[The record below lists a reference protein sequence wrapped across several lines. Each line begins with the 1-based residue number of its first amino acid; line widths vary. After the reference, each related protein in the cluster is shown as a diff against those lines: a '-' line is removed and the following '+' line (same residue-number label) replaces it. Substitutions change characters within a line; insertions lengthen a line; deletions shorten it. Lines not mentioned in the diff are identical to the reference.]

1 MQYECYFCHTKAI
14 ERIINRFNPDEAKTD
29 ELVNAIN
36 RILSD
41 WKTQTNPQVAA
52 QVQRSARNIL
62 NNGDIYIQ
70 EKNHA
75 NKTLLSVYDKW
86 SDIVSDSNNSFGV
99 AAKLAVAGNIIDY
112 GANTAPD
119 DIDGTI
125 KKLLN
130 RELRV
135 DDSTNLESAIKS
147 AKSVL
152 YLGDNCG
159 EVVFDKLFIS
169 VMNHPNVT
177 YAVRGGAV
185 INDVTYNDALMVGMH
200 DVCDIISNGYDA
212 PSTIL
217 DCCSNEFT
225 DAFNEADVVISK
237 GQGNLEGLI
246 DSDKKNLF
254 FMLMAKCNPIAK
266 LLGVERGDMLITK
279 GERINGIL

>member
-14 ERIINRFNPDEAKTD
+14 ERIIKRFNPEESKAD
-29 ELVNAIN
+29 ELVTTIN

-41 WKTQTNPQVAA
+41 WKTQTNPNIATL
-52 QVQRSARNIL
+52 VQRSARELL
-62 NNGDIYIQ
+62 NNRDIYLR
-70 EKNHA
+70 EKDHA
-75 NKTLLSVYDKW
+75 NKTLLSVYDEW
-86 SDIVSDSNNSFGV
+86 SDIVSDSKDSFGV

-119 DIDGTI
+119 DIDYTI
-125 KKLLN
+125 KSLLE
-130 RELRV
+130 RDLRV
-135 DDSTNLESAIKS
+135 DDSVSLAEAIGK

-177 YAVRGGAV
+177 YAVRGDAV
-185 INDVTYNDALMVGMH
+185 INDVTYNDALKVGMH
-200 DVCDIISNGYDA
+200 DVCNVISNGYDA

-217 DCCSNEFT
+217 DNCSDEFIT
-225 DAFNEADVVISK
+225 TFNNADVVISK

-246 DSDKKNLF
+246 DCNKSNLY
-254 FMLMAKCNPIAK
+254 FMLMAKCNPIAR
-266 LLGVERGDMLITK
+266 LLGVERGDMLITNR
-279 GERINGIL
+279 ERINGVL